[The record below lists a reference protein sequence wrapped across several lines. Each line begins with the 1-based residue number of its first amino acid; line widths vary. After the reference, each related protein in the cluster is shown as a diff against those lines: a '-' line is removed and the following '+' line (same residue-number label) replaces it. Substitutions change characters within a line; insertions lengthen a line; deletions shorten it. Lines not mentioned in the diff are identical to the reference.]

1 MKTKF
6 IDKVLTNE
14 TKQNLYWAKAP
25 IYKRVLAFF
34 IDLFI
39 MFPIQNITR
48 SIHPILPVI
57 AIALYFIILESSAW
71 QGTIG
76 KRVLGMKVERIDGS
90 RISIIQASLRYVVKV
105 FTLAIIGVGYW
116 PLFKNKQAIC
126 DRLIE
131 SDVYALTL
139 KKGVK

>member
-48 SIHPILPVI
+48 SIHPILPVF

-116 PLFKNKQAIC
+116 PLFKNKQAFC

>member
-116 PLFKNKQAIC
+116 PLFRNKQAFC

>member
-71 QGTIG
+71 HGTIG

>member
-57 AIALYFIILESSAW
+57 AIALYFIILESSVW

-116 PLFKNKQAIC
+116 PLFKNKQAFC

>member
-1 MKTKF
+1 MKTQF
-6 IDKVLTNE
+6 IDKVLTKE
-14 TKQNLYWAKAP
+14 TKQNLYWTKAP
-25 IYKRVLAFF
+25 ISKRILAFF

-57 AIALYFIILESSAW
+57 AIALYFILLESSAW

-76 KRVLGMKVERIDGS
+76 KRVLGMKVERLNGI
-90 RISIIQASLRYVVKV
+90 RITFIQASIRYVIKV
-105 FTLAIIGVGYW
+105 LTLAIIGIGYW
-116 PLFKNKQAIC
+116 PLFKNKQAFC
-126 DRLIE
+126 DRMID

-139 KKGVK
+139 KKG

>member
-6 IDKVLTNE
+6 LDKVLTKE
-14 TKQNLYWAKAP
+14 TKQSLYWSKTP
-25 IYKRVLAFF
+25 IYKRILAFF

-48 SIHPILPVI
+48 SIHPVLPVI
-57 AIALYFIILESSAW
+57 AIALYFILLESSPW

-76 KRVLGMKVERIDGS
+76 KRVLGMKVERLDGS
-90 RISIIQASLRYVVKV
+90 RINIQQASIRYIVKV
-105 FTLAIIGVGYW
+105 FTLAIIGIGYW
-116 PLFKNKQAIC
+116 PLFKNKQAFC
-126 DRLIE
+126 DRLIN

-139 KKGVK
+139 KRDIK

>member
-116 PLFKNKQAIC
+116 PLFKNKQAFC
-126 DRLIE
+126 DRLIV